1 MMDMSFPKILALQT
15 GVPETCY
22 PQETITDFYVHLLGV
37 EGKRRERAIRAVMN
51 HSGVACRYSVVE
63 AEFFESPKSTQQ
75 RNERY
80 MAAALPLGMKV
91 IKTGLAAAGITPQHI
106 DSLIIV
112 SCTGFN
118 VPGLDL
124 LLARELGMSPR
135 LNRTCVFGMGCY
147 GAFPGIKRALESVK
161 AGSHQ
166 RALVLCL
173 ELCTPHLQFDDAT
186 ESIVSTSLFAD
197 GAGMIVI
204 GDNAATQNGPMLIDG
219 ETFCDYQTLDHM
231 SFTLTDQGFRMYL
244 SSYVP
249 DLLAANVSEFVDRL
263 LARNSLHRDD
273 VKFWAI
279 HPGSKHIVECI
290 QEKLGLASEQVRYS
304 LETLHDYGN
313 MSSAT
318 VLFVLDRIMQAG
330 EPLPGDYG
338 VMMAFG
344 PGLTMESL
352 LLRW

>member
-1 MMDMSFPKILALQT
+1 MMDMSFPKVLALQT

-22 PQETITDFYVHLLGV
+22 PQEMITDFYVHLLGV
-37 EGKRRERAIRAVMN
+37 QGKRRERAIRAVMN
-51 HSGVACRYSVVE
+51 HSGVACRYSIVE

-80 MAAALPLGMKV
+80 MAAALPLGAQV
-91 IKTGLAAAGITPQHI
+91 IRAGLETAGIRPEQI
-106 DSLIIV
+106 DTLITV

-124 LLARELGMSPR
+124 LLARELGMSHH
-135 LNRTCVFGMGCY
+135 LNRACIFGMGCY

-161 AGSHQ
+161 AGSQ
-166 RALVLCL
+166 LALVLCL

-186 ESIVSTSLFAD
+186 ESVVSTSLFAD
-197 GAGMIVI
+197 GAGMMLI
-204 GDNAATQNGPMLIDG
+204 GGDSTSQNGPTLIDS

-231 SFTLTDQGFRMYL
+231 SFTLTDEGFRMYL

-249 DLLAANVSEFVDRL
+249 DLLAANVREFADRL
-263 LARNSLHRDD
+263 LERNGLRCED
-273 VKFWAI
+273 VRFWAI
-279 HPGSKHIVECI
+279 HPGSKRIVEDI
-290 QEKLGLASEQVRYS
+290 QEKLDLSNEQVSYS

-318 VLFVLDRIMQAG
+318 VLFVLDRIMQSG
-330 EPLPGDYG
+330 QPQPGDYG

-344 PGLTMESL
+344 PGLTMESM